1 MRTRLA
7 LGSAG
12 AALILFGVF
21 RILQHSDRTDPR
33 GLARW
38 LIAAV
43 VIHDGILVPSTML
56 VGFILTRLFRPRLRR
71 YLQGALV
78 TSALITIV
86 AIPLIDRRGS
96 QPAVKALEQ
105 QNYGLHLAI
114 LIALVFGVVAL
125 AYLAQ
130 VLRERGGATNVRK
143 VRPPAVQ
150 ESDGAK
156 PAASA

>member
-12 AALILFGVF
+12 VALILFGVF
-21 RILQHSDRTDPR
+21 RIFQNSDRTNPK

-56 VGFILTRLFRPRLRR
+56 IGFVLTHVFKARIRR
-71 YLQGALV
+71 YVQGALV
-78 TSALITIV
+78 ASGLVTII

-105 QNYGLHLAI
+105 QNYGLHLEI
-114 LIALVFGVVAL
+114 LLALVFLVAAL
-125 AYLAQ
+125 AYLTQ
-130 VLRERGGATNVRK
+130 VLLDRRSAVNVRN
-143 VRPPAVQ
+143 VRPCADQ
-150 ESDGAK
+150 DSET
-156 PAASA
+156 

>member
-21 RILQHSDRTDPR
+21 RILQNSDYTNPR

-38 LIAAV
+38 LIGAV
-43 VIHDGILVPSTML
+43 VIHDGIIVPSTM
-56 VGFILTRLFRPRLRR
+56 VIGFVLTHVFRPRMRR
-71 YLQGALV
+71 YVQGALV
-78 TSALITIV
+78 ASALITVV

-114 LIALVFGVVAL
+114 LVALVFAGATL

-130 VLRERGGATNVRK
+130 VLRERRGPKTMN

-150 ESDGAK
+150 ESEG
-156 PAASA
+156 